1 MALIPITALRRIP
14 YIKQEGVTQS
24 IATVL
29 SGKPLTV
36 KTLSFGVSK
45 LLLQEG
51 QEDEDKPTAFGV
63 EVQEGK
69 RLYTASK
76 AGTTKAGETKNKLCP
91 QGGHCVW
98 WGLQRVILMQS
109 GIGPKDH
116 LEDHDIEVTPNT
128 C

>member
-36 KTLSFGVSK
+36 KTLSFVTK
-45 LLLQEG
+45 VLLQEG

-69 RLYTASK
+69 CLYSASI
-76 AGTTKAGETKNKLCP
+76 GTTEAGETKKYFALKEVIVSGGAFNTP
-91 QGGHCVW
+91 Q
-98 WGLQRVILMQS
+98 ILMQS